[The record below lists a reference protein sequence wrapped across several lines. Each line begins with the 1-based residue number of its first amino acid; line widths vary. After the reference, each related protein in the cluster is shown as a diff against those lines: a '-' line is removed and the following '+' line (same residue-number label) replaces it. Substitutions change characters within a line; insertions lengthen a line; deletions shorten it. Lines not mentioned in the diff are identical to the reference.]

1 MRSSNPQTCCVPPP
15 MTRQNIRGFAIARS
29 CHFHRPSSSAIRAV
43 LALFWKSTAT
53 PCSALRFGDCVGV
66 GRNCAFLRCETC
78 QTLAVTRVLHS
89 RTAKTTTSGQFR
101 QCDRAR
107 RTVYIIRQSII
118 RHGLSARYR
127 LEVHL
132 LWTRAMSITTERRS
146 MGGLRIAQFFP
157 AVRPKDSRCSLVFD
171 AIRALQDSFSALAWT
186 RISKHVTIIHRCHP
200 TTDSSP
206 VLHAVA
212 LQREQASRN
221 SAFQHFPGA
230 GRAFGR

>member
-1 MRSSNPQTCCVPPP
+1 M
-15 MTRQNIRGFAIARS
+15 
-29 CHFHRPSSSAIRAV
+29 
-43 LALFWKSTAT
+43 
-53 PCSALRFGDCVGV
+53 
-66 GRNCAFLRCETC
+66 
-78 QTLAVTRVLHS
+78 LHS

-146 MGGLRIAQFFP
+146 MGGLRISQFFP

-186 RISKHVTIIHRCHP
+186 RISKHVTIITAVTQLP
-200 TTDSSP
+200 TAHQCCTQSHYSENRLRETAPFSIFPARAELLAVRSLSSP
-206 VLHAVA
+206 ARSVAHWRPPLLLATASLLGARLLTTLDQAGVQQEHA
-212 LQREQASRN
+212 S
-221 SAFQHFPGA
+221 S
-230 GRAFGR
+230 